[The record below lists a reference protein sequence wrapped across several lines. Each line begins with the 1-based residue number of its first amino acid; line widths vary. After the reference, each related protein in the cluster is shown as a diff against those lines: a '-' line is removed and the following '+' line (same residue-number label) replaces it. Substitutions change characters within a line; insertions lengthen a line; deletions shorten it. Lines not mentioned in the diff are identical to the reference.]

1 MVLGLYEGV
10 FWAGQEQ
17 GTAKR
22 SLSEL
27 GVCRSCVS
35 GNPQLCA
42 GPWMHWAA
50 PLGDAGLFQSRKLPS
65 FVLCQVWQRCLSCTV
80 PGRMF
85 LRGGREHLGSSP
97 RVPAGPQRAY
107 QLVAKPC
114 WQAAIATN
122 KSRMF
127 VV

>member
-1 MVLGLYEGV
+1 MYEGV

-50 PLGDAGLFQSRKLPS
+50 PLGDAGLFRATSYLRLYS
-65 FVLCQVWQRCLSCTV
+65 VRF
-80 PGRMF
+80 GRVASAALF
-85 LRGGREHLGSSP
+85 LAGCSSVAAGS
-97 RVPAGPQRAY
+97 
-107 QLVAKPC
+107 
-114 WQAAIATN
+114 T
-122 KSRMF
+122 
-127 VV
+127 